1 MKLDTKEYEG
11 KMKKS
16 IDVYKESLSVIRAG
30 RANTAVLSKITVD
43 YYGSPTAITAMA
55 EVKVTDPKTL
65 VISPWDATTLKNIEK
80 AILVSDIGLTP
91 VNDGKIL
98 RLTFPQLTEERR
110 REIKKNIAKMSED
123 AKVAIRNVRR
133 DANDKSKAMKKN
145 SEMTEDEQKQSDKAI
160 QDLTD
165 KYIKEIETITAAKEK
180 EIMEI

>member
-65 VISPWDATTLKNIEK
+65 VISPWDASTLKNIEK

-110 REIKKNIAKMSED
+110 RELKKSIAKMSED

>member
-16 IDVYKESLSVIRAG
+16 IDVFKDTLSTIRAG
-30 RANTAVLSKITVD
+30 RASTAVVSKVMVD
-43 YYGSPTAITAMA
+43 YYGVPTAITQMA

-65 VISPWDATTLKNIEK
+65 AIQPWDASTIKNIEK
-80 AILVSDIGLTP
+80 AILVADIGITP
-91 VNDGKIL
+91 QNDGKVI
-98 RLTFPQLTEERR
+98 RLVFPQLTEERR
-110 REIKKNIAKMSED
+110 RELKKNIAKLSEE
-123 AKVAIRNVRR
+123 AKVAIRNIRR

-145 SEMTEDEQKQSDKAI
+145 SEMTEDEQKQSDKSI

-165 KYIKEIETITAAKEK
+165 KFIKEIDTITAAKEK

>member
-1 MKLDTKEYEG
+1 MKLDTKEYES

-30 RANTAVLSKITVD
+30 RASTAVVAKVMVD
-43 YYGSPTAITAMA
+43 YYGAPTAISQMA

-65 VISPWDATTLKNIEK
+65 MIQPWDASTLKNIEK
-80 AILVSDIGLTP
+80 AILASDVGITP
-91 VNDGKIL
+91 QNDGKAL

-110 REIKKNIAKMSED
+110 KELKKSIAKMSEE
-123 AKVAIRNVRR
+123 AKVAIRNIRR

-145 SEMTEDEQKQSDKAI
+145 SEMTEDEQKASDKSI
-160 QDLTD
+160 QDMTD
-165 KYIKEIETITAAKEK
+165 KFIKEIETITAAKEK